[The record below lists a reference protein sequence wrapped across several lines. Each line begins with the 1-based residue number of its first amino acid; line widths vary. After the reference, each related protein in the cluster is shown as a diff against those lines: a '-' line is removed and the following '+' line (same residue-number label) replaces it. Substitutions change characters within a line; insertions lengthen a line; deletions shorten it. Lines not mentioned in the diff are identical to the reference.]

1 MKILISGGSGLIGTA
16 TSAALQGNGHS
27 VVRLVRPG
35 KGAKAGDIQWDPMR
49 ATVDVAGL
57 EGVDVVIHL
66 SGAGIADG
74 RWTEARKQILRS
86 SRIDTTRVLV
96 DSLSRLKQKPRVLIV
111 ASAIGYYG
119 SRGDEILTESS
130 AIGTDFLAL
139 LCRDWEAEASR
150 AAAMG
155 IRTVMLRFGVVLS
168 GKGGALPKMLTPF
181 KLGVGGRLGDGQ
193 QWMSWIAIEDVLGII
208 RHAIANEQVSGP
220 VNVVAPNP
228 VRNGEFTRL
237 LAAMLHRP
245 AIFPAPA
252 FVLRLAMGEMADAVL
267 LSSDRVKPERM
278 LAAGY
283 KFRFEILE
291 PALRAAVLSC
301 M

>member
-1 MKILISGGSGLIGTA
+1 MKILISGSSGLIGAAATTA
-16 TSAALQGNGHS
+16 LKSDGHN
-27 VVRLVRPG
+27 VVHLVRPG
-35 KGAKAGDIQWDPMR
+35 KTANPGDVQWDPMR
-49 ATVDVAGL
+49 ATVDVAAL
-57 EGVDVVIHL
+57 EGIDIVIHL
-66 SGAGIADG
+66 SGAGIADS
-74 RWTEARKQILRS
+74 RWTEERKQLIRS

-130 AIGTDFLAL
+130 ATGTDFLAL
-139 LCRDWEAEASR
+139 VCRDWEAEASR
-150 AAAMG
+150 AAASG
-155 IRTVMLRFGVVLS
+155 IRTVMLRTGVVLS
-168 GKGGALPKMLTPF
+168 AKGGALPKMLPPF
-181 KLGVGGRLGDGQ
+181 KLGVGGRLGNGQ
-193 QWMSWIAIEDVLGII
+193 QWMSWIAIEDVVGII
-208 RHAIANEQVSGP
+208 RYATANEQVSGP

-228 VRNGEFTRL
+228 VRNEEFTRL
-237 LAAMLHRP
+237 LAGMLHRP

-267 LSSDRVKPERM
+267 LSSDRVKPEQM

-291 PALRAAVLSC
+291 PALRAAVLSR

>member
-35 KGAKAGDIQWDPMR
+35 KGAKAGDVQWDPMR

-74 RWTEARKQILRS
+74 RWTEERKQILRS

-193 QWMSWIAIEDVLGII
+193 QWMSWIAIEDVAGII

-228 VRNGEFTRL
+228 VRNAEFTRL

-278 LAAGY
+278 LEAGY

-291 PALRAAVLSC
+291 PALRAAVLSR

>member
-16 TSAALQGNGHS
+16 TSAALQGDGHS
-27 VVRLVRPG
+27 VIRLVRPG
-35 KGAKAGDIQWDPMR
+35 KGANAGDVQWDPMR

-119 SRGDEILTESS
+119 NRGDEILTESS

-168 GKGGALPKMLTPF
+168 GKGGALPKMLAPF
-181 KLGVGGRLGDGQ
+181 KLGVGGRLGSGQ

-208 RHAIANEQVSGP
+208 RHAIAHEQVSGP
-220 VNVVAPNP
+220 VNLVAPNP
-228 VRNGEFTRL
+228 VRNEEFTRL
-237 LAAMLHRP
+237 LAGMLHRP

-267 LSSDRVKPERM
+267 LSSDRVKPEKM

-291 PALRAAVLSC
+291 PALRAAVLSR

>member
-1 MKILISGGSGLIGTA
+1 MKILISGSSGLIGTA
-16 TSAALQGNGHS
+16 ATTALKSDGHN
-27 VVRLVRPG
+27 VVHLVRPG
-35 KGAKAGDIQWDPMR
+35 KTANPADVQWDPMR
-49 ATVDVAGL
+49 ATVDVAAL

-74 RWTEARKQILRS
+74 RWTEERKQLLRS

-119 SRGDEILTESS
+119 NRGDEILTESS
-130 AIGTDFLAL
+130 ATGTDFLAL
-139 LCRDWEAEASR
+139 VCRDWEAEASR
-150 AAAMG
+150 GAAMG

-181 KLGVGGRLGDGQ
+181 KLGVGGRLGTGQ
-193 QWMSWIAIEDVLGII
+193 QWMSWIAIEDVVGIV
-208 RHAIANEQVSGP
+208 RYAIANEQVSGP
-220 VNVVAPNP
+220 VNLVAPNP
-228 VRNGEFTRL
+228 VRNEEFTRL
-237 LAAMLHRP
+237 LAGMLHRP

-252 FVLRLAMGEMADAVL
+252 FVLRLAMGDMADAVL
-267 LSSDRVKPERM
+267 LSSDRVKPEQM

-283 KFRFEILE
+283 KFRFEVLE
-291 PALRAAVLSC
+291 PALRAAVLSR

>member
-1 MKILISGGSGLIGTA
+1 
-16 TSAALQGNGHS
+16 
-27 VVRLVRPG
+27 
-35 KGAKAGDIQWDPMR
+35 MR

-74 RWTEARKQILRS
+74 RWTEERKQLLRS

-96 DSLSRLKQKPRVLIV
+96 DSLSRLKQKPRTLIV

-119 SRGDEILTESS
+119 NRGDEILTESS
-130 AIGTDFLAL
+130 TNGTDFLAL

-155 IRTVMLRFGVVLS
+155 IRTVMLRSGVVLS
-168 GKGGALPKMLTPF
+168 GKGGALPRMLTPF
-181 KLGVGGRLGDGQ
+181 KLGVGGRLGSGQ
-193 QWMSWIAIEDVLGII
+193 QWMSWIAIEDVVGII

-228 VRNGEFTRL
+228 VRNEEFTRL
-237 LAAMLHRP
+237 LAGMLHRL

-291 PALRAAVLSC
+291 PALRAAVLSR

>member
-1 MKILISGGSGLIGTA
+1 MRILISGSSGLIGTA
-16 TSAALQGNGHS
+16 ATTALKSDGHNI
-27 VVRLVRPG
+27 VHLNRPG
-35 KGAKAGDIQWDPMR
+35 RAANPGDIPWDPMR

-57 EGVDVVIHL
+57 ESLDAVIHL

-74 RWTEARKQILRS
+74 RWTEERKQLLRS

-96 DSLSRLKQKPRVLIV
+96 DSLSRLKQRPRVLIV

-130 AIGTDFLAL
+130 TNGPDFLAL
-139 LCRDWEAEASR
+139 VCRDWEAEASR
-150 AAAMG
+150 APAMG
-155 IRTVMLRFGVVLS
+155 LRTVMLRTGVVLS
-168 GKGGALPKMLTPF
+168 GKGGALPKMLPPF
-181 KLGVGGRLGDGQ
+181 KLGVGGRLGSGQ
-193 QWMSWIAIEDVLGII
+193 QWMSWIAIEDVVGII
-208 RHAIANEQVSGP
+208 RHAIANEQVTGP

-228 VRNGEFTRL
+228 VRNKEFTRL
-237 LAAMLHRP
+237 LAGMLHRP

-252 FVLRLAMGEMADAVL
+252 FVLRLAMGEMADAIL

-291 PALRAAVLSC
+291 PALRAAVLSR

>member
-1 MKILISGGSGLIGTA
+1 MKILISGSSGLIGGAAATA
-16 TSAALQGNGHS
+16 LKSDGHN
-27 VVRLVRPG
+27 VVHLIRPG
-35 KGAKAGDIQWDPMR
+35 KAANPGDVQWDPMH

-74 RWTEARKQILRS
+74 RWTEERKQLLRS

-96 DSLSRLKQKPRVLIV
+96 DSLSRLKQKPQVLIV

-130 AIGTDFLAL
+130 TNGTDFLAL
-139 LCRDWEAEASR
+139 VCRDWEAEASR
-150 AAAMG
+150 AAATGVRTILLRTG
-155 IRTVMLRFGVVLS
+155 IVLS
-168 GKGGALPKMLTPF
+168 GKGGALAKMLTPF
-181 KLGVGGRLGDGQ
+181 KLGVGGRLGSGQ
-193 QWMSWIAIEDVLGII
+193 QWMSWIAIEDVVGII
-208 RHAIANEQVSGP
+208 RYAIANEQVSGP

-228 VRNGEFTRL
+228 VRNEEFTRL
-237 LAAMLHRP
+237 LAGMLHRP

-267 LSSDRVKPERM
+267 LGSDRVKPDRM

-291 PALRAAVLSC
+291 PALRAAVLSR

>member
-139 LCRDWEAEASR
+139 LCR
-150 AAAMG
+150 
-155 IRTVMLRFGVVLS
+155 
-168 GKGGALPKMLTPF
+168 
-181 KLGVGGRLGDGQ
+181 
-193 QWMSWIAIEDVLGII
+193 
-208 RHAIANEQVSGP
+208 
-220 VNVVAPNP
+220 
-228 VRNGEFTRL
+228 
-237 LAAMLHRP
+237 
-245 AIFPAPA
+245 
-252 FVLRLAMGEMADAVL
+252 
-267 LSSDRVKPERM
+267 
-278 LAAGY
+278 
-283 KFRFEILE
+283 
-291 PALRAAVLSC
+291 
-301 M
+301 

>member
-1 MKILISGGSGLIGTA
+1 MKILISGSSGLVGTA
-16 TSAALQGNGHS
+16 TSAALQGDSHS

-35 KGAKAGDIQWDPMR
+35 KGAKAGDVQWDPMR

-168 GKGGALPKMLTPF
+168 GKGGALPKVLTPF

-228 VRNGEFTRL
+228 VRNEEFTRL

-291 PALRAAVLSC
+291 PALRAAVLSR

>member
-1 MKILISGGSGLIGTA
+1 VGTA
-16 TSAALQGNGHS
+16 ATAALQTDGHN
-27 VVRLVRPG
+27 VIHLIRPG
-35 KGAKAGDIQWDPMR
+35 KPAKAGDVQWDPMR
-49 ATVDVAGL
+49 ATVDVAEI

-66 SGAGIADG
+66 SGAGIADR
-74 RWTEARKQILRS
+74 RWTEERKQILRS

-96 DSLSRLKQKPRVLIV
+96 DSLSRLKQKPRLLIV

-119 SRGDEILTESS
+119 PSGDEILTESS
-130 AIGTDFLAL
+130 ANGTDFLAL
-139 LCRDWEAEASR
+139 VCRDWEAEASR

-168 GKGGALPKMLTPF
+168 GKGGALPRMLTPF
-181 KLGVGGRLGDGQ
+181 KLGLGGRLGSGQ
-193 QWMSWIAIEDVLGII
+193 QWMSWIAIDDVLGIM
-208 RHAIANEQVSGP
+208 RYAIANEQISGP

-228 VRNGEFTRL
+228 VRNEEFTRV
-237 LAAMLHRP
+237 LAGMLHRP

-252 FVLRLAMGEMADAVL
+252 FVLRLALGEMADAAL

-291 PALRAAVLSC
+291 PALRAAVLSR

>member
-1 MKILISGGSGLIGTA
+1 MKILISGSSGLIGSTA
-16 TSAALQGNGHS
+16 ATALKSDGHN
-27 VVRLVRPG
+27 VVHLVRPG
-35 KGAKAGDIQWDPMR
+35 KPPNPGDVQWDPMR
-49 ATVDVAGL
+49 ATVDVAAL
-57 EGVDVVIHL
+57 EGVEVVIHL

-74 RWTEARKQILRS
+74 RWTEERKQLLRS

-119 SRGDEILTESS
+119 NRGDEILTESS
-130 AIGTDFLAL
+130 TTGTDFLAL
-139 LCRDWEAEASR
+139 VCRDWEAEASR
-150 AAAMG
+150 AAARG
-155 IRTVMLRFGVVLS
+155 IRTVMLRTGVVLS

-181 KLGVGGRLGDGQ
+181 KLGVGGRLGSGQ
-193 QWMSWIAIEDVLGII
+193 QWMSWIAIEDVVGII
-208 RHAIANEQVSGP
+208 RNAIANEQVSGP

-228 VRNGEFTRL
+228 VRNEEFTRL

-252 FVLRLAMGEMADAVL
+252 FMLRLAMGEMADAVL
-267 LSSDRVKPERM
+267 LGSDRVKPERM

-291 PALRAAVLSC
+291 PALRAAVLSR

>member
-1 MKILISGGSGLIGTA
+1 MKILVSGSSGLIGTA
-16 TSAALQGNGHS
+16 TTTALKSDGHN
-27 VVRLVRPG
+27 VVRLIRPG
-35 KGAKAGDIQWDPMR
+35 KAANPDDVKWDPMR
-49 ATVDVAGL
+49 ATVDVPGL
-57 EGVDVVIHL
+57 EGVDAVIHL

-74 RWTEARKQILRS
+74 RWTEERKQLLRS

-96 DSLSRLKQKPRVLIV
+96 DSLSRLKQKPKVLIV

-130 AIGTDFLAL
+130 TNGTDFLAL
-139 LCRDWEAEASR
+139 VCRDWEAEASR
-150 AAAMG
+150 AAATGVRTILLRTG
-155 IRTVMLRFGVVLS
+155 IVLS

-181 KLGVGGRLGDGQ
+181 KLGVGGRLGSGQ
-193 QWMSWIAIEDVLGII
+193 QWMSWIAIEDVVGII
-208 RHAIANEQVSGP
+208 RYAIANEQVSGP

-228 VRNGEFTRL
+228 VRNEEFTRL
-237 LAAMLHRP
+237 LAGMLHRP

-252 FVLRLAMGEMADAVL
+252 FVLRLAMGEMADAVM

-278 LAAGY
+278 LSAGY

-291 PALRAAVLSC
+291 PALRAAVLSR

>member
-1 MKILISGGSGLIGTA
+1 MRILISGSSGLIGTA
-16 TSAALQGNGHS
+16 ATTALKSDGHNI
-27 VVRLVRPG
+27 VHLNRPG
-35 KGAKAGDIQWDPMR
+35 RAANPGDIPWDPMR

-57 EGVDVVIHL
+57 ESLDAVIHL

-74 RWTEARKQILRS
+74 RWTEERKQLLRS

-96 DSLSRLKQKPRVLIV
+96 DSLSRLKQRPRVLIV

-119 SRGDEILTESS
+119 SRGDEIFTESS
-130 AIGTDFLAL
+130 TNGTDFLAL
-139 LCRDWEAEASR
+139 DCRDWEAEASR
-150 AAAMG
+150 APAMG
-155 IRTVMLRFGVVLS
+155 LRTVMLRTGVVLS
-168 GKGGALPKMLTPF
+168 GKGGALPKMLPPF
-181 KLGVGGRLGDGQ
+181 KLGVGGRLGSGQ
-193 QWMSWIAIEDVLGII
+193 QWMSWIAIEDVVGII
-208 RHAIANEQVSGP
+208 RHAIANEQVTGP

-228 VRNGEFTRL
+228 VRNKEFTRL
-237 LAAMLHRP
+237 LAGMLHRP

-252 FVLRLAMGEMADAVL
+252 FVLRLAMGEMADAIL

-291 PALRAAVLSC
+291 PALRAAVLSR

>member
-1 MKILISGGSGLIGTA
+1 MKILISGSSGLIG
-16 TSAALQGNGHS
+16 SAAATALKSDGHN

-35 KGAKAGDIQWDPMR
+35 KAPNPGDVQWDPMR

-74 RWTEARKQILRS
+74 RWTEGRKQLLRS

-130 AIGTDFLAL
+130 TNGTDFLAL
-139 LCRDWEAEASR
+139 VCRDWEAEASR
-150 AAAMG
+150 AAATG
-155 IRTVMLRFGVVLS
+155 VSYHHVAHRVVLS

-181 KLGVGGRLGDGQ
+181 KLGVGGRLGSGQ
-193 QWMSWIAIEDVLGII
+193 QWMSWIAIEDVVGII

-228 VRNGEFTRL
+228 VRNEEFTRL
-237 LAAMLHRP
+237 LAGMLHRP

-267 LSSDRVKPERM
+267 LGSDRVKPDRM

-291 PALRAAVLSC
+291 PALRAAVLSR

>member
-1 MKILISGGSGLIGTA
+1 MKILISGSSGLIGTA
-16 TSAALQGNGHS
+16 ATTALKSDGHN
-27 VVRLVRPG
+27 VVHLVRPG
-35 KGAKAGDIQWDPMR
+35 KTTNPGDIQWDPMR

-57 EGVDVVIHL
+57 EGIDVVIHL

-74 RWTEARKQILRS
+74 RWTEERKQLLRS

-96 DSLSRLKQKPRVLIV
+96 DSLSRLKQKPRLLIV

-130 AIGTDFLAL
+130 ATGTDFLAL
-139 LCRDWEAEASR
+139 VCRDWEAEASR
-150 AAAMG
+150 AAERG

-168 GKGGALPKMLTPF
+168 GKGGALPKMLPPF
-181 KLGVGGRLGDGQ
+181 KLGVGGRLGSGQ

-220 VNVVAPNP
+220 VNLVAPNP
-228 VRNGEFTRL
+228 VRNEEFTRL
-237 LAAMLHRP
+237 LAGMLHRP
-245 AIFPAPA
+245 AIFSAPA

-267 LSSDRVKPERM
+267 LSSDRVKPEKM

-291 PALRAAVLSC
+291 PALRAAVLSR

>member
-1 MKILISGGSGLIGTA
+1 MKILISGSSGLIGTA
-16 TSAALQGNGHS
+16 ATTALKSDGHN
-27 VVRLVRPG
+27 VVHLVRPG
-35 KGAKAGDIQWDPMR
+35 KTAKPGDVQWDPMR

-57 EGVDVVIHL
+57 KGIDVVIHL

-74 RWTEARKQILRS
+74 RWTEERKQLLRS

-96 DSLSRLKQKPRVLIV
+96 DSLSRLKQKPRLLIV

-130 AIGTDFLAL
+130 TTGTDFLAL
-139 LCRDWEAEASR
+139 VCRDWEADASR
-150 AAAMG
+150 AAERG
-155 IRTVMLRFGVVLS
+155 IRSVMLRTGVVLS
-168 GKGGALPKMLTPF
+168 GKGGALPKMLPPF
-181 KLGVGGRLGDGQ
+181 KLGVGGRLGSGQ
-193 QWMSWIAIEDVLGII
+193 QWMSWIAIEDVVGII
-208 RHAIANEQVSGP
+208 RHAIAHEQVSGA

-228 VRNGEFTRL
+228 VRNEEFTRL
-237 LAAMLHRP
+237 LAGMLHRP

-267 LSSDRVKPERM
+267 LSSDRVKPEQI

-291 PALRAAVLSC
+291 PALRAAVLSR

>member
-1 MKILISGGSGLIGTA
+1 MKILISGGSGLIGGA
-16 TSAALQGNGHS
+16 AAMALKSAGHN
-27 VVRLVRPG
+27 VVHLIRPG
-35 KGAKAGDIQWDPMR
+35 KATNPGDVQWDPMR

-57 EGVDVVIHL
+57 EGIDVVIHL

-74 RWTEARKQILRS
+74 RWTEERKQLLRS

-96 DSLSRLKQKPRVLIV
+96 DSLSRLKQKPQVLIV

-130 AIGTDFLAL
+130 ANGTDFLAL
-139 LCRDWEAEASR
+139 VCRDWEAEASR
-150 AAAMG
+150 AAATGVRTILLRTG
-155 IRTVMLRFGVVLS
+155 IVLS

-181 KLGVGGRLGDGQ
+181 KLGVGGRLGSGQ
-193 QWMSWIAIEDVLGII
+193 QWMSWIAIEDVVGII
-208 RHAIANEQVSGP
+208 RYAIANKQVSGP

-228 VRNGEFTRL
+228 VRNEEFTRL
-237 LAAMLHRP
+237 LAGMLHRP

-267 LSSDRVKPERM
+267 LSSDRVKPDQM

-291 PALRAAVLSC
+291 PALRAAVLSR

>member
-1 MKILISGGSGLIGTA
+1 MKTLISGSSGLIGGAAATA
-16 TSAALQGNGHS
+16 LKSDGHD
-27 VVRLVRPG
+27 VVHLVRPG
-35 KGAKAGDIQWDPMR
+35 KMPNPGDVQWDPMR
-49 ATVDVAGL
+49 ATVDVAAI
-57 EGVDVVIHL
+57 EGVEVVLHL

-74 RWTEARKQILRS
+74 RWTEERKQLLRS

-96 DSLSRLKQKPRVLIV
+96 DSLLRLKQKPRLLIV

-119 SRGDEILTESS
+119 NRGDEILTESS
-130 AIGTDFLAL
+130 TTGTDFLAL
-139 LCRDWEAEASR
+139 VCRDWEAEASR
-150 AAAMG
+150 AAARG
-155 IRTVMLRFGVVLS
+155 IRTVMLRTGVVLS

-181 KLGVGGRLGDGQ
+181 KFGIGGRLGSGQ
-193 QWMSWIAIEDVLGII
+193 QWMSWIAIEDVMGII
-208 RHAIANEQVSGP
+208 RNAIANEQVSGP

-228 VRNGEFTRL
+228 VRNEEFTRL

-291 PALRAAVLSC
+291 PALRAAVLSR

>member
-1 MKILISGGSGLIGTA
+1 MKILISGSSGLIGTA
-16 TSAALQGNGHS
+16 ATTALKSDGHN
-27 VVRLVRPG
+27 VVHLVRPG
-35 KGAKAGDIQWDPMR
+35 KTTNPGDIQWDPMR

-57 EGVDVVIHL
+57 EGIDVVIHL

-74 RWTEARKQILRS
+74 RWTEERKQLLRS

-96 DSLSRLKQKPRVLIV
+96 DSLSRLKQKPRLLIV

-130 AIGTDFLAL
+130 TTGTDFLAL
-139 LCRDWEAEASR
+139 VCRDWEAEASR
-150 AAAMG
+150 AAERG
-155 IRTVMLRFGVVLS
+155 IRTVMLRSGVVLS
-168 GKGGALPKMLTPF
+168 GKGGALPKMLPPF
-181 KLGVGGRLGDGQ
+181 KLGVGGRLGSGQ
-193 QWMSWIAIEDVLGII
+193 QWMSWIAIEDVVGII
-208 RHAIANEQVSGP
+208 RHTIAHEQVSGP
-220 VNVVAPNP
+220 VNVVAPSP
-228 VRNGEFTRL
+228 VRNEEFTRL
-237 LAAMLHRP
+237 LAGMLHRP

-267 LSSDRVKPERM
+267 LSSDRVKPEQM

-291 PALRAAVLSC
+291 PALRAAVLSR

>member
-1 MKILISGGSGLIGTA
+1 MKILISGSSGLIGTA
-16 TSAALQGNGHS
+16 ATTALKSDGHN
-27 VVRLVRPG
+27 VVHLVRPS
-35 KGAKAGDIQWDPMR
+35 KTANPGDIQWDPMR

-57 EGVDVVIHL
+57 EGTDVVIHL

-74 RWTEARKQILRS
+74 RWTEERKQLLRS

-96 DSLSRLKQKPRVLIV
+96 DSLSRLKQKPRLLIV

-130 AIGTDFLAL
+130 TTGTDFLAL
-139 LCRDWEAEASR
+139 VCRDWEAEASR
-150 AAAMG
+150 AAERG

-168 GKGGALPKMLTPF
+168 GKGGALPKMLPPF
-181 KLGVGGRLGDGQ
+181 KLGVGGRLGSGQ
-193 QWMSWIAIEDVLGII
+193 QWMSWIAIEDVVGII
-208 RHAIANEQVSGP
+208 RHAIAHEQVSGP

-228 VRNGEFTRL
+228 VRNEEFTRL
-237 LAAMLHRP
+237 LAGMLHRP

-267 LSSDRVKPERM
+267 LSSDRVKPEQI

-291 PALRAAVLSC
+291 PALRAAVLSR

>member
-1 MKILISGGSGLIGTA
+1 MKILISGSSGLIGSTA
-16 TSAALQGNGHS
+16 ATALKSDGHD
-27 VVRLVRPG
+27 VVHLVRPG
-35 KGAKAGDIQWDPMR
+35 KPPNPGDVQWDPMR
-49 ATVDVAGL
+49 ATVDVAAL
-57 EGVDVVIHL
+57 EGVEVVIHL

-74 RWTEARKQILRS
+74 RWTEERKQLLRS

-119 SRGDEILTESS
+119 NRGDEILTESS
-130 AIGTDFLAL
+130 TTGTDFLAL
-139 LCRDWEAEASR
+139 VCRDWEAEASR
-150 AAAMG
+150 AAARG
-155 IRTVMLRFGVVLS
+155 IRTVMLRTGVVLS

-181 KLGVGGRLGDGQ
+181 KLGVGGRLGSGQ
-193 QWMSWIAIEDVLGII
+193 QWMSWIAIEDVVGII
-208 RHAIANEQVSGP
+208 RNAIANEQVSGP

-228 VRNGEFTRL
+228 VRNEEFTRL

-252 FVLRLAMGEMADAVL
+252 FMLRLAMGEMADAVL
-267 LSSDRVKPERM
+267 LGSDRVKPERM

-291 PALRAAVLSC
+291 PALRAAVLSR

>member
-1 MKILISGGSGLIGTA
+1 MKILISGSSGLIGTA
-16 TSAALQGNGHS
+16 ATTALKSDGHN
-27 VVRLVRPG
+27 VVHLVRPG
-35 KGAKAGDIQWDPMR
+35 KTTNPGDIQWDPMR

-57 EGVDVVIHL
+57 EGIDVVIHL

-74 RWTEARKQILRS
+74 RWTEERKQLLRS

-96 DSLSRLKQKPRVLIV
+96 DSLSRLKQKPRLLIV

-130 AIGTDFLAL
+130 TTGTDFLAL
-139 LCRDWEAEASR
+139 VCRDWEAEASR
-150 AAAMG
+150 AAERG
-155 IRTVMLRFGVVLS
+155 IRTVMLRSGVVLS
-168 GKGGALPKMLTPF
+168 GKGGALPKMLPPF
-181 KLGVGGRLGDGQ
+181 KLGVGGRLGSGQ
-193 QWMSWIAIEDVLGII
+193 QWMSWIAIEDVVGII
-208 RHAIANEQVSGP
+208 RHAIAHEQVSGP

-228 VRNGEFTRL
+228 VRNEEFTRL
-237 LAAMLHRP
+237 LAGMLHRP

-267 LSSDRVKPERM
+267 LSSDRVKPEQM

-291 PALRAAVLSC
+291 PALRAAVLSR

>member
-1 MKILISGGSGLIGTA
+1 MKILISGSSGLIGTA
-16 TSAALQGNGHS
+16 ATTALKSDGHN
-27 VVRLVRPG
+27 VVHLVRPG
-35 KGAKAGDIQWDPMR
+35 KTATPGDVQWDPMR

-57 EGVDVVIHL
+57 EGIDVVIHL

-74 RWTEARKQILRS
+74 RWTEERKQLLRS

-96 DSLSRLKQKPRVLIV
+96 DSLSRLKQKPRLLIV

-130 AIGTDFLAL
+130 TTGTDFLAL
-139 LCRDWEAEASR
+139 VCRDWEAEASR
-150 AAAMG
+150 AAERG
-155 IRTVMLRFGVVLS
+155 IRTVMLRTGVVLS
-168 GKGGALPKMLTPF
+168 GKGGALPKMLPPF
-181 KLGVGGRLGDGQ
+181 KLGVGGRLGSGQ
-193 QWMSWIAIEDVLGII
+193 QWMSWIAIEDVVGII
-208 RHAIANEQVSGP
+208 RHAIAHEQVSGA

-228 VRNGEFTRL
+228 VRNEELTRL
-237 LAAMLHRP
+237 LAGMLHRP

-267 LSSDRVKPERM
+267 LSSDRVKPEQI

-291 PALRAAVLSC
+291 PALRAAVLSR

>member
-1 MKILISGGSGLIGTA
+1 MKILISGSSGLIGAAAATA
-16 TSAALQGNGHS
+16 LKSDGHN

-35 KGAKAGDIQWDPMR
+35 KAPNPGDVQWDPMR
-49 ATVDVAGL
+49 ATVDVAGI

-74 RWTEARKQILRS
+74 RWTEERKQLLRS

-130 AIGTDFLAL
+130 TNGTDFLAL
-139 LCRDWEAEASR
+139 VCRDWEAEASR
-150 AAAMG
+150 AAATG
-155 IRTVMLRFGVVLS
+155 VRTIMLRTGIVLS

-181 KLGVGGRLGDGQ
+181 KLGVGGRLGSGQ
-193 QWMSWIAIEDVLGII
+193 QWMSWIAIEDVVGII

-228 VRNGEFTRL
+228 VRNEEFTRL
-237 LAAMLHRP
+237 LAGMLHRP

-267 LSSDRVKPERM
+267 LGSDRVKPERM

-291 PALRAAVLSC
+291 PALRAAVLSR

>member
-1 MKILISGGSGLIGTA
+1 MKILISGGSGLVGTA
-16 TSAALQGNGHS
+16 TSAGLQADGHN
-27 VVRLVRPG
+27 VVHLVRPG
-35 KGAKAGDIQWDPMR
+35 KTVKAGDVQWDPMR

-74 RWTEARKQILRS
+74 RWTEERKHILRS

-96 DSLSRLKQKPRVLIV
+96 DSLSRLKRKPRTLIV

-181 KLGVGGRLGDGQ
+181 KLGVGGRLGSGQ
-193 QWMSWIAIEDVLGII
+193 QWMSWIAIEDVVGII
-208 RHAIANEQVSGP
+208 RYAIANEQVSGP
-220 VNVVAPNP
+220 VNVVAPSP
-228 VRNGEFTRL
+228 VRNEEFTRL

-283 KFRFEILE
+283 RFRFEVLE
-291 PALRAAVLSC
+291 PALRAAVLSR

>member
-1 MKILISGGSGLIGTA
+1 MKILISGSSGLIGTA
-16 TSAALQGNGHS
+16 ATAALKSDGHN
-27 VVRLVRPG
+27 VVHLVRPS
-35 KGAKAGDIQWDPMR
+35 KTANPGDVQWDPMR

-57 EGVDVVIHL
+57 EGIDVVIHL

-74 RWTEARKQILRS
+74 RWTEERKQLLRS

-96 DSLSRLKQKPRVLIV
+96 DSLSRLKQKPRLLIV

-130 AIGTDFLAL
+130 TTGTDFLAL
-139 LCRDWEAEASR
+139 VCRDWEAEASR
-150 AAAMG
+150 AAERC

-168 GKGGALPKMLTPF
+168 GKGGALPKMLPPF
-181 KLGVGGRLGDGQ
+181 KLGVGGRLGSGQ
-193 QWMSWIAIEDVLGII
+193 QWMSWIAIEDVVGII
-208 RHAIANEQVSGP
+208 RHAIAHEQVSGP

-228 VRNGEFTRL
+228 VRNEEFTRL
-237 LAAMLHRP
+237 LAGMLHRP

-267 LSSDRVKPERM
+267 LSSDRVKPEQI

-291 PALRAAVLSC
+291 PALRAAVLSR

>member
-1 MKILISGGSGLIGTA
+1 MKILISGSSGLIGTA
-16 TSAALQGNGHS
+16 ATTALKSDGHN
-27 VVRLVRPG
+27 VVHLVRPG
-35 KGAKAGDIQWDPMR
+35 KTTNPGDIQWDPMR

-57 EGVDVVIHL
+57 EGIDVVIHL

-74 RWTEARKQILRS
+74 RWTEERKQLLRS

-96 DSLSRLKQKPRVLIV
+96 DSLSRLKQKPRLLIV

-130 AIGTDFLAL
+130 ATGTDFLAL
-139 LCRDWEAEASR
+139 VCRDWEAEASR
-150 AAAMG
+150 AAERG

-168 GKGGALPKMLTPF
+168 GKGGALPKMLPPF
-181 KLGVGGRLGDGQ
+181 KLGVGGRLGSGQ

-220 VNVVAPNP
+220 VNLVAPNP
-228 VRNGEFTRL
+228 VRNEEFTRL
-237 LAAMLHRP
+237 LAGMLHRP

-267 LSSDRVKPERM
+267 LSSDRVKPEKM

-291 PALRAAVLSC
+291 PALRAAVLSR

>member
-1 MKILISGGSGLIGTA
+1 MKILISGSSGLIG
-16 TSAALQGNGHS
+16 SAAATALKSDGHN
-27 VVRLVRPG
+27 VVHLVRPG
-35 KGAKAGDIQWDPMR
+35 KPLNPGDVQWDPMR
-49 ATVDVAGL
+49 ATVDVAAL
-57 EGVDVVIHL
+57 EGVEVVIHL

-74 RWTEARKQILRS
+74 RWTEERKQLLRS

-119 SRGDEILTESS
+119 NRGDEILTESS
-130 AIGTDFLAL
+130 TTGTDFLAL
-139 LCRDWEAEASR
+139 VCRDWEAEASR
-150 AAAMG
+150 AAARG
-155 IRTVMLRFGVVLS
+155 IRTVMLRTGVVLS

-181 KLGVGGRLGDGQ
+181 KLGVGGRLGSGQ
-193 QWMSWIAIEDVLGII
+193 QWMSWIAIEDVVGII
-208 RHAIANEQVSGP
+208 RNAIANEQVSGP

-228 VRNGEFTRL
+228 VRNAEFTRL

-291 PALRAAVLSC
+291 PALRAAVLSR

>member
-1 MKILISGGSGLIGTA
+1 MKILISGSTGLIGTA
-16 TSAALQGNGHS
+16 ATTALKSDGHN
-27 VVRLVRPG
+27 VVHLVRPG
-35 KGAKAGDIQWDPMR
+35 KTAQAGDVQWDPMR

-74 RWTEARKQILRS
+74 RWTAERKQLLRS

-96 DSLSRLKQKPRVLIV
+96 DSLSRLKQKPRLLIV

-139 LCRDWEAEASR
+139 LCRDWEAEAGR
-150 AAAMG
+150 AASMD
-155 IRTVMLRFGVVLS
+155 IRTVMLRFGVILS

-181 KLGVGGRLGDGQ
+181 KLGVGGRLGSGQ
-193 QWMSWIAIEDVLGII
+193 QWMSWIAIEDVVGII
-208 RHAIANEQVSGP
+208 RYAIANERVSGP

-228 VRNGEFTRL
+228 VRNEEFTRL
-237 LAAMLHRP
+237 LAGMLHRP

-267 LSSDRVKPERM
+267 LSSDRVKPEQM
-278 LAAGY
+278 LAAGFN
-283 KFRFEILE
+283 FRFEILE
-291 PALRAAVLSC
+291 PALRAAVLSR

>member
-1 MKILISGGSGLIGTA
+1 MKILISGSSGLIG
-16 TSAALQGNGHS
+16 SAAATALKADGHN

-35 KGAKAGDIQWDPMR
+35 KAPNPGDVQWDPMR
-49 ATVDVAGL
+49 ATVDVASL
-57 EGVDVVIHL
+57 EGVDIVIHL

-74 RWTEARKQILRS
+74 RWTEERKQLLRS

-96 DSLSRLKQKPRVLIV
+96 DSLSRLNQKPQALIV

-119 SRGDEILTESS
+119 DRGDEILTESS
-130 AIGTDFLAL
+130 TNGTDFLAL
-139 LCRDWEAEASR
+139 VCRDWEAEASR

-181 KLGVGGRLGDGQ
+181 KLGVGGRLGSGQ
-193 QWMSWIAIEDVLGII
+193 QWMSWIAIEDVVGII
-208 RHAIANEQVSGP
+208 RHAIASEQVIGP

-228 VRNGEFTRL
+228 VRNEEFTRL
-237 LAAMLHRP
+237 LAGMLHRP

-278 LAAGY
+278 LSAGY

-291 PALRAAVLSC
+291 PALRAAVLSR